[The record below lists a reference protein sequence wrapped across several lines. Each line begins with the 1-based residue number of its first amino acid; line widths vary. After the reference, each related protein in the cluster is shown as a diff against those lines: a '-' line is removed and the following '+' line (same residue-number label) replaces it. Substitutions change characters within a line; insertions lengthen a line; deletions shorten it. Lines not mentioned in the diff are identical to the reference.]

1 MAKSV
6 ITRVQQRLVVKMTV
20 KISTFK
26 IGSEW
31 FSVAYFEDLRLVAN
45 SSPSKTPEDARRS
58 LISSLRSGQVREY
71 QESPPNPQIIKEFEL
86 ALRAKEGSLKLF
98 LGGLSQFQR
107 DVLCLTSNIPPG
119 RVTTYKNIAIAI
131 GKPNA
136 QRAVG
141 NALANNPFPIII
153 PCHRV
158 IRSDLRLG
166 GYSGT
171 LGPKT
176 KELLLRREGIS
187 FQNGKVMEKFLLA
200 PDMLSYRSS
209 LCP

>member
-1 MAKSV
+1 M
-6 ITRVQQRLVVKMTV
+6 IV

-45 SSPSKTPEDARRS
+45 SLPSETPEGARSS
-58 LISSLRSGQVREY
+58 LMSSLRSRHVREY
-71 QESPPNPQIIKEFEL
+71 LESPPNPQIIKEFES
-86 ALRAKEGSLKLF
+86 ALRAKEGSLNLF

-131 GKPNA
+131 KKPNA

-141 NALANNPFPIII
+141 NVLSNNPFPIIV

-158 IRSDLRLG
+158 IRSDLQLG
-166 GYSGT
+166 GYSGP
-171 LGPKT
+171 LGTKT
-176 KELLLRREGIS
+176 KESLLRREGIR
-187 FQNGKVMEKFLLA
+187 FQNGKVNEKFLLA
-200 PDMLSYRSS
+200 PDMLSCRSS